1 MASSSAVRPLRL
13 VLSCEHGGDAVPRR
27 WAHCFAGAERVLAS
41 HRGYD
46 RGALDVAKRM
56 ARRLDAP
63 LAALRT
69 TRLLVDANRSEHHPR
84 CFSRYTR
91 DLDAAE
97 RERILDR
104 VYRPHRARVE
114 HEVRRA
120 IASGHRALHVA
131 VHSFTP
137 VLGGER
143 RRADIGLLYDPRR
156 TAEGAFCA
164 RWRER
169 LRTANPSLRVRRNY
183 PYHGRSDGLATAL
196 RCELPADAY
205 LGIEL
210 EVSQRF
216 ARDPARLR
224 ALADLLSAT
233 LVACLCERSR

>member
-13 VLSCEHGGDAVPRR
+13 VLSCEHGGHAVPPR

-46 RGALDVAKRM
+46 RGTLDVAMRM
-56 ARRLDAP
+56 AQRLGAP
-63 LAALRT
+63 LVAHRA

-91 DLDAAE
+91 DLGARE
-97 RERILDR
+97 RERILER

-114 HEVRRA
+114 REVRSA
-120 IASGHRALHVA
+120 IASGHRAVHVA

-143 RRADIGLLYDPRR
+143 RRADLGLLYDPRR
-156 TAEGAFCA
+156 AAERAFCA
-164 RWRER
+164 RWRDR
-169 LRTANPSLRVRRNY
+169 LRAADSSLRVRRNY
-183 PYHGRSDGLATAL
+183 PYHGRADGLTTAL
-196 RCELPADAY
+196 RRVFSDERY

-210 EVSQRF
+210 EVNQRF

-233 LVACLCERSR
+233 LVACLRERPR